1 LSSGDGPVAVES
13 GPGDAGSEVAL
24 RRGSWGCFVKAEN
37 DIVEA
42 LRALAGADGAVEAS
56 PELEARVTRAFR
68 VRQARRKWNRAA
80 AWTIAAAAAVAIAM
94 FMVRQ
99 PRPVVQQATYQ
110 SPRAAV
116 PAEPGAPARIAE
128 PARIRHAR
136 TRQPREIVTDFFPLI
151 EAPPPL
157 DHGELFRVTVSAAAM
172 RTVGLPVPEDRL
184 TDRVQADVLVSED
197 GLATAIRFVKN
208 E

>member
-1 LSSGDGPVAVES
+1 M
-13 GPGDAGSEVAL
+13 
-24 RRGSWGCFVKAEN
+24 
-37 DIVEA
+37 
-42 LRALAGADGAVEAS
+42 
-56 PELEARVTRAFR
+56 
-68 VRQARRKWNRAA
+68 
-80 AWTIAAAAAVAIAM
+80 AAAAAVAIAM

-99 PRPVVQQATYQ
+99 PRPVVRQATHQ
-110 SPRAAV
+110 IPRVAV
-116 PAEPGAPARIAE
+116 PIDSDAPVQIA
-128 PARIRHAR
+128 PVRIRHGR

-172 RTVGLPVPEDRL
+172 RTVGLPVSEDRL
-184 TDRVQADVLVSED
+184 ADRVQADVLVSED